1 MREANGSVKG
11 TIVNGRRGIRL
22 KDLVEGHGFA
32 LLQGK
37 KDAIGDGQVRI
48 IIADE
53 EVLAENAQY
62 LDEVTKGVLPR
73 ETCAEHLTIALRQNL
88 ISIIHVEMKLS
99 VRLSFAIRCVHFI
112 LGLEEVNDEER

>member
-1 MREANGSVKG
+1 M
-11 TIVNGRRGIRL
+11 
-22 KDLVEGHGFA
+22 KDLVEDHGFA

-37 KDAIGDGQVRI
+37 KDVLGDGQVRI

-73 ETCAEHLTIALRQNL
+73 ETCAEHLTIASRQNL
-88 ISIIHVEMKLS
+88 ISIIHVKILS
-99 VRLSFAIRCVHFI
+99 VRLSFALRCVHFI
-112 LGLEEVNDEER
+112 LGLEEVNGEER